1 MGSFLN
7 KTYVS
12 LREARNKQKQRQ
24 LTVTIQVERT
34 LHTMPTCVFAF
45 YTFHHHHH
53 QFIVVIVVVVSV
65 VIFFSCKYK
74 IIVVNDY
81 ACKSMRIYVTHF
93 DEKN

>member
-45 YTFHHHHH
+45 YTFHHH
-53 QFIVVIVVVVSV
+53 QYIAVIVVVVSV
-65 VIFFSCKYK
+65 VIFFFSCKHK
-74 IIVVNDY
+74 IIVVDDY